1 MHPFHFCVVIT
12 FDKVMEWW
20 NTKVGG
26 LNSRDQSRSRSRM
39 SFVSRPTFENRR
51 ECPSC
56 RDQLFFYWSRFLK
69 SRLFNR
75 DLAGSRFL
83 SRLSRFLRFSR
94 FVETFWDLSRLFEIY
109 RDISTLSRPPG
120 LNFSH
125 HLSMIYEWTGKVRD
139 TVT

>member
-39 SFVSRPTFENRR
+39 SFVSWPTFENRR

-56 RDQLFFYWSRFLK
+56 RDQLFFSKLRFLK
-69 SRLFNR
+69 SRLLQPRLGCVETFIEIIETNQ
-75 DLAGSRFL
+75 DHQDKLRFPWFFEIIEIFVETFQD
-83 SRLSRFLRFSR
+83 LSRFL
-94 FVETFWDLSRLFEIY
+94 DIFE
-109 RDISTLSRPPG
+109 RVLLVDNCGRSHPSTDV
-120 LNFSH
+120 
-125 HLSMIYEWTGKVRD
+125 Y
-139 TVT
+139 

>member
-1 MHPFHFCVVIT
+1 MTQKMGSFNYFLICFLSSAESIFLSLGVSTVETNFWKP
-12 FDKVMEWW
+12 
-20 NTKVGG
+20 
-26 LNSRDQSRSRSRM
+26 SRM
-39 SFVSRPTFENRR
+39 SIISRSTFFLLVRIFKIETFQSRLGWVKIFVETVKIFEIF
-51 ECPSC
+51 EIC
-56 RDQLFFYWSRFLK
+56 RD
-69 SRLFNR
+69 
-75 DLAGSRFL
+75 
-83 SRLSRFLRFSR
+83 FSR